1 MQRLFFLF
9 ALILLSASSFRI
21 GPRAIPPLSSPQ
33 IHTLIASPSTFS
45 THLPKILIPR
55 VSSTPN
61 NTLVRTYIVSTL
73 NSLGWHVE
81 LDEFE
86 WDTPLG
92 KKSFSNIIATKDT
105 SASRRVALAAHY
117 DSKYF
122 APPHDGFLGAT
133 DSAFS
138 CALLLDLAE
147 TLNSLMDE
155 KMRRLDNDDDD
166 EDTTLQ
172 LIFFDGEEAFV
183 SWTDTDSIYGA
194 RHLAERWE
202 GTYLMSDSASLVSSS
217 PSHPDLTPRRLITR
231 PHQTLLSTIEHLI
244 LLDLL
249 GAPDPHIKNYFK
261 DTAWLFARLKDTEER
276 LASLGTFSS
285 QDEAPREFQSYFHA
299 LPPASSS
306 VNFGYM
312 GDDHVP
318 FLKRGVPVLHL
329 ITEPFPRVWH
339 TPADDASALD
349 QATMNRWNVLMR
361 IFVAEYLG
369 LKPVETE
376 AREGQDPSRDELS

>member
-1 MQRLFFLF
+1 
-9 ALILLSASSFRI
+9 
-21 GPRAIPPLSSPQ
+21 
-33 IHTLIASPSTFS
+33 
-45 THLPKILIPR
+45 
-55 VSSTPN
+55 
-61 NTLVRTYIVSTL
+61 VSTL
-73 NSLGWHVE
+73 TSLNWHVE

-86 WDTPLG
+86 WDTPVG
-92 KKSFSNIIATKDT
+92 KKSFANVIATKDPR
-105 SASRRVALAAHY
+105 ASRRVALAAHY

-147 TLNSLMDE
+147 TLNALMDE
-155 KMRRLDNDDDD
+155 RIKALDEDDDDDD

-194 RHLAERWE
+194 RHLAEHWQ

-217 PSHPDLTPRRLITR
+217 SNLTPRRLITT
-231 PHQTLLSTIEHLI
+231 PQQTLLSTMEHLI

-249 GAPDPHIKNYFK
+249 GAPNPHIKSYYK
-261 DTAWLFARLKDTEER
+261 DTAWLFARLKETEER
-276 LASLGTFSS
+276 LANLSAFGSDSDFK
-285 QDEAPREFQSYFHA
+285 SYFRDLA
-299 LPPASSS
+299 PASSS
-306 VNFGYM
+306 VNLGYM

-329 ITEPFPRVWH
+329 ITEPFPTVWH
-339 TPADDASALD
+339 KLTDDASALD

-361 IFVAEYLG
+361 VFVAEYLG
-369 LKPVETE
+369 LKPAETK
-376 AREGQDPSRDELS
+376 AREDQDHNRDELS